1 MTVTLAGVETA
12 LAVAVSWVGNPLS
25 MWLAINRKPFG
36 WWIVAV
42 TQAAFCGFAVLG
54 HHWEFG
60 GQALCLVMGC
70 YGVWKWQ
77 IRRSHEP
84 AIGQAAEQV
93 TEQPEKPAPDPWANS
108 RLIENGQVNGTAT
121 RLPIPGQGGPL
132 PFVGLGSGPRPL
144 PSPAPVPPQRAALAA
159 ETART
164 ESIRPGAPRQLTAT
178 RVDEGPAWER
188 LVVAQDAIAAL
199 NHFDR
204 QAAQSLQD
212 RLEETR

>member
-42 TQAAFCGFAVLG
+42 TQAAFCAFAWTSG
-54 HHWEFG
+54 DWRFG

-84 AIGQAAEQV
+84 AIGQAAAEA
-93 TEQPEKPAPDPWANS
+93 EKPEAPPAPIPAVANA
-108 RLIENGQVNGTAT
+108 QVNGLAV
-121 RLPIPGQGGPL
+121 LPIPGQGGPL
-132 PFVGLGSGPRPL
+132 PFVGLGAAPSRPMPL
-144 PSPAPVPPQRAALAA
+144 PMSPPVPPQRAALAS
-159 ETART
+159 EVART
-164 ESIRPGAPRQLTAT
+164 ESIRPGAPRHLTAT

-188 LVVAQDAIAAL
+188 LVVAQDAIARL

-204 QAAQSLQD
+204 EAAQSLQD